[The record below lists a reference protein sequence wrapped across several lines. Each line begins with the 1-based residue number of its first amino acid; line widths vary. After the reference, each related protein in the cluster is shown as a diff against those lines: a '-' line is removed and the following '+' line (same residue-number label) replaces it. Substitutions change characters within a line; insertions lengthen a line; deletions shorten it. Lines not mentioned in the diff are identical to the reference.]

1 MKKII
6 VALALVVGAWS
17 YGFSALVVEK
27 FDKDR
32 FRNVKYEY
40 GGFDFR
46 LLSEEDKT
54 VSLFS
59 ATALDTDL
67 IIPSEIICD
76 GVTYSVVEI
85 GEFKMDVYGQA
96 GDFWR
101 DYFLSKSVTIPAS
114 IKKIAPYSTVNYFDT
129 GKYIVDPENESF
141 RVIDGALYSAD
152 GTTLLSYPSRSD
164 AVEFTL
170 PETVDTLYPFAFHY
184 CPAAVTLNHRINQLP
199 EGIFYGYPHDG
210 LEIPAEVKSIGR
222 GAFFYSD
229 LCALTIPEGVETIE
243 EYTFS
248 YTYNLE
254 ALSLPSSIS
263 KISRMAFYGG
273 LREVE
278 IRSTE
283 VPEGIKNLT
292 ISGLKLYVPA
302 SCVEAYKNAL
312 GHDKDVIVVPSED
325 KIYVAVSDKNLEVNS
340 GYVPVAGIALFGNSE
355 VADIEWAVA
364 DTMIAEFRDGV
375 ITGLVEGNA
384 PAECIVTDTEG
395 NSYLATFNINVKSA
409 ADGIETIEAEQNTD
423 FDGVY
428 TITGVKLPSDAA
440 LSPGLYIIVKG
451 GKAIKILVN

>member
-1 MKKII
+1 MKKFI

-32 FRNVKYEY
+32 FRNLKYEY
-40 GGFDFR
+40 GGFEFK

-54 VSLFS
+54 VSLVS
-59 ATALDTDL
+59 ATAFDTDL

-76 GVTYSVVEI
+76 GTTYSVIEI
-85 GEFKMDVYGQA
+85 GEFKMGIYGQA
-96 GDFWR
+96 GDFWSEF
-101 DYFLSKSVTIPAS
+101 FLSKSVTIPAS

-129 GKYIVDPENESF
+129 GKYIVDPENDSF

-210 LEIPAEVKSIGR
+210 LEIPSEVKSIGR
-222 GAFFYSD
+222 GVFFYSK
-229 LCALTIPEGVETIE
+229 LRALTIPEGVETID
-243 EYTFS
+243 EYTFAHS
-248 YTYNLE
+248 DLE
-254 ALSLPSSIS
+254 ALSLPSSVS
-263 KISRMAFYGG
+263 KISQMAFDGG

-283 VPEGIKNLT
+283 VPEGIENLA
-292 ISGLKLYVPA
+292 ILGLKLYVPV
-302 SCVEAYKNAL
+302 SCVEIYENAL
-312 GHDKDVIVVPSED
+312 GHDKDVTVVPSED
-325 KIYVAVSDKNLEVNS
+325 KIYVAVSDINLEVN
-340 GYVPVAGIALFGNSE
+340 GEYVPVAGIALFGNSE

-395 NSYLATFNINVKSA
+395 NSYSATFNINVKSA
-409 ADGIETIEAEQNTD
+409 TDGIETIETEGNTD

-428 TITGVKLPSDAA
+428 TITGAKLPSDAA
-440 LSPGLYIIVKG
+440 LSPGLYIVVKG
-451 GKAIKILVN
+451 GKASKILVD